1 MAAFSEQTRQQV
13 KSGYLMLCYSDKTAK
28 DTCSIINLA
37 EANLLYPRSY
47 KKGQRQLTT
56 EQIMCTH
63 AKTRQWSNG
72 QCETEICA
80 VCGVHLHVTGAPIIT
95 PTMPWNGEAGKL
107 ELRALLTA
115 RPLPFH
121 QITARPKPWLIVQ
134 PLAGQPLAAS

>member
-1 MAAFSEQTRQQV
+1 MAAFSEQIQQQV
-13 KSGYLMLCYSDKTAK
+13 KWGYLMLRYSDKIAK

-37 EANLLYPRSY
+37 EANLLDPRSY

-72 QCETEICA
+72 QYEAEICA
-80 VCGVHLHVTGAPIIT
+80 VCGVCLQVTSAPTIT

-115 RPLPFH
+115 RLCPF
-121 QITARPKPWLIVQ
+121 IRSRLVPSL
-134 PLAGQPLAAS
+134 G